1 MSVFNEPERRFALG
15 PNDTITI
22 DGRRYRWLESGDHGH
37 SLTPVPPDDGTNPL
51 TR

>member
-1 MSVFNEPERRFALG
+1 MSVSNERGRCFALG

-37 SLTPVPPDDGTNPL
+37 SLKPVPPDDGTNPHA
-51 TR
+51 R